1 MTWRLEEDRF
11 VLFHI
16 PPPPSTPSL
25 HLPLRLQVFYSRA
38 VCMTVLPDITPIP
51 DDPIVKNILKKAVRA
66 LQQLSQGD
74 GAADADVL
82 LALDAVQAMID
93 LNQMAGRAYFGARRH
108 SFTHTHTHTHTL
120 FHPHTHTHTASP
132 PRCEVL

>member
-1 MTWRLEEDRF
+1 
-11 VLFHI
+11 
-16 PPPPSTPSL
+16 
-25 HLPLRLQVFYSRA
+25 
-38 VCMTVLPDITPIP
+38 
-51 DDPIVKNILKKAVRA
+51 
-66 LQQLSQGD
+66 
-74 GAADADVL
+74 
-82 LALDAVQAMID
+82 LDAVQAMID